1 VRIAGKGEEEV
12 MKISS
17 VSQMRAMDRSA
28 VTTYGIAE
36 ALLMENAGLAACT
49 VLERELGIRG
59 KTFLV
64 FCGGGNNGGD
74 GFVAARKIHS
84 MGGSPLV
91 FILSDP
97 GTYRGPAKANLDILS
112 RLPVTVAKLDPSQ
125 VPLDALTRCD
135 GIVDAMLGTGIDREV
150 SGLCAAVI
158 EAINKSGKPV
168 LSLDIPSGVNGDT
181 GRIMGCAVAA
191 DFTVT
196 FGLPKIGNLLMPGYA
211 LCGRLYVSH
220 ISFPPELYEA
230 ESIQI
235 AVNDPPDLPLRNP
248 AGYKGSFGKALF
260 IAGAAGYYG
269 APYLC
274 AMSFLR
280 AGGGYSCLACPE
292 SMVPFIASKGCEIVF
307 FPQKQTTDGS
317 ISYENKGNLIA
328 LSQDMDVVIIGPG
341 LSLNQE
347 TARLVRDLAAAI
359 DKPVIIDA
367 DGITALSRDIN
378 ILKRSAPTVLTPH
391 LGEMA
396 RITGLDTA
404 RIDADKTGVL
414 TKTCRDLGSIIVL
427 KGANSLIGYPDGRVL
442 VNVSGNCGMATA
454 GSGDVLTGT
463 IAAMM
468 GLGLD
473 VESAAAKGV
482 FIHGAAGDIT
492 AADSGQDGM
501 TAQDILKHL
510 PKALLMDRQGSLRDL
525 YPGIGLV

>member
-1 VRIAGKGEEEV
+1 
-12 MKISS
+12 MKVSS
-17 VSQMRAMDRSA
+17 VGQMRAMDSSA
-28 VTTYGIAE
+28 VTAYGIAE
-36 ALLMENAGLAACT
+36 PLLMENAGLAACT

-59 KTFLV
+59 KAFII

-74 GFVAARKIHS
+74 GFVVARKIHS
-84 MGGSPLV
+84 MGGTPLV
-91 FILSDP
+91 FILSDRDK
-97 GTYRGPAKANLDILS
+97 YRGPAKANLDILS
-112 RLPVTVAKLDPSQ
+112 RLPITVAGLDSHQ
-125 VPLDALTRCD
+125 SAQDALSRCD
-135 GIVDAMLGTGIDREV
+135 GVVDAMLGTGIDREV
-150 SGLCAAVI
+150 TGIYAAVI
-158 EAINKSGKPV
+158 DAINKSGRPV

-196 FGLPKIGNLLMPGYA
+196 FGLPKIGNLLMPGHA
-211 LCGRLYVSH
+211 LCGRLCVSH
-220 ISFPPELYEA
+220 ISFPPELYDA

-235 AVNDPPDLPLRNP
+235 AVNDPPCLPPRNP

-274 AMSFLR
+274 AMSFLK

-292 SMVPFIASKGCEIVF
+292 GIVPFIASKGSEIVF

-317 ISYENKGNLIA
+317 ISYENKERLIA
-328 LSQDMDVVIIGPG
+328 LSQDMNVVIIGPG

-347 TARLVRDLAAAI
+347 TAQLARELTIEI
-359 DKPVIIDA
+359 DKPVLVDA
-367 DGITALSRDIN
+367 DGITALSRDID
-378 ILKRSAPTVLTPH
+378 ILKRRSPTVLTPH

-396 RITGLDTA
+396 RITGLGIA

-414 TKTCRDLGSIIVL
+414 AKTCSDLGSIIVL
-427 KGANSLIGYPDGRVL
+427 KGANSLIGYPDGRML

-454 GSGDVLTGT
+454 GSGDVLTGI

-473 VESAAAKGV
+473 IESAAAKGV
-482 FIHGAAGDIT
+482 FIHGAAGDIA

-501 TAQDILKHL
+501 TAQDILEHL
-510 PKALLMDRQGSLRDL
+510 PRALQMDREGGFQDL
-525 YPGIGLV
+525 YPGIDLV

>member
-1 VRIAGKGEEEV
+1 

-17 VSQMRAMDRSA
+17 VSQMRAMDSSA

-36 ALLMENAGLAACT
+36 ELLMENAGLAACT
-49 VLERELGIRG
+49 VLERGLGIRG
-59 KTFLV
+59 KTFIV

-74 GFVAARKIHS
+74 GFVVARKIHS
-84 MGGSPLV
+84 MGGTALV

-97 GTYRGPAKANLDILS
+97 GKYKGPAKANLDILS
-112 RLPVTVAKLDPSQ
+112 RLPITLTRLDSMQ
-125 VPLDALTRCD
+125 DALDALSRCD
-135 GIVDAMLGTGIDREV
+135 GIIDAMLGTGIDREV
-150 SGLCAAVI
+150 SGIYAAAI
-158 EAINKSGKPV
+158 EAINNSGRPV

-181 GRIMGCAVAA
+181 GGIMGCAVAA
-191 DFTVT
+191 DCTVT

-220 ISFPPELYEA
+220 ISFPPDLYEA
-230 ESIQI
+230 QSIQI
-235 AVNDPPDLPLRNP
+235 AVNDPPDLPPRDP

-274 AMSFLR
+274 AMSFLK

-292 SMVPFIASKGCEIVF
+292 GIVPFIASKGSEIVF
-307 FPQKQTTDGS
+307 FPQKQTSDGS
-317 ISYENKGNLIA
+317 ISYENKENLIA
-328 LSQDMDVVIIGPG
+328 LSQDMDIVVIGPG

-347 TARLVRDLAAAI
+347 TVQLARELIVAI
-359 DKPVIIDA
+359 DKPMIIDA
-367 DGITALSRDIN
+367 DGITALSRDIS

-396 RITGLDTA
+396 RITGLSTD
-404 RIDADKTGVL
+404 RIDADKIGVL

-454 GSGDVLTGT
+454 GSGDILTGT
-463 IAAMM
+463 IGAMM

-473 VESAAAKGV
+473 IESAAAKGV
-482 FIHGAAGDIT
+482 FIHGAAGDIS
-492 AADSGQDGM
+492 AAESGQDGM
-501 TAQDILKHL
+501 TAQDILEHL
-510 PKALLMDRQGSLRDL
+510 PRALLMDREGSFRDL
-525 YPGIGLV
+525 YPGIDLV

>member
-1 VRIAGKGEEEV
+1 

-17 VSQMRAMDRSA
+17 VSQIRAMDGSA
-28 VTTYGIAE
+28 VTAYGIAE
-36 ALLMENAGLAACT
+36 PLLMENAGLAACA
-49 VLERELGIRG
+49 VLERELGILG

-84 MGGSPLV
+84 MGGTPLV

-97 GTYRGPAKANLDILS
+97 GKYRGPAKANLDTLS
-112 RLPVTVAKLDPSQ
+112 RLPVSVAGLDSLQ
-125 VPLDALTRCD
+125 SALDALSRCD
-135 GIVDAMLGTGIDREV
+135 GVVDAMLGTGIDREV
-150 SGLCAAVI
+150 TGIYATVI
-158 EAINKSGKPV
+158 EAINKSGRPV

-211 LCGRLYVSH
+211 LCGRLSVSH
-220 ISFPPELYEA
+220 ISFPPELYDT
-230 ESIQI
+230 ESIHI
-235 AVNDPPDLPLRNP
+235 AVNDPPALPPRNP

-269 APYLC
+269 APYLS
-274 AMSFLR
+274 AMSFLK

-292 SMVPFIASKGCEIVF
+292 SVVPFIASKGSEIVF
-307 FPQKQTTDGS
+307 FPQKQTSDGS
-317 ISYENKGNLIA
+317 ISYENKETLIA

-347 TARLVRDLAAAI
+347 TAQLARELTVAI
-359 DKPVIIDA
+359 DKPVLVDA
-367 DGITALSRDIN
+367 DGITALSRDID
-378 ILKRSAPTVLTPH
+378 ILKRRSPTVLTPH

-404 RIDADKTGVL
+404 RIDADKAGIL
-414 TKTCRDLGSIIVL
+414 TETCRDLGSIIVL

-454 GSGDVLTGT
+454 GSGDALTGT

-473 VESAAAKGV
+473 IDSAAAKGV
-482 FIHGAAGDIT
+482 FIHGAAGDLA
-492 AADSGQDGM
+492 AADTGQDGM
-501 TAQDILKHL
+501 TAQDILEHL
-510 PKALLMDRQGSLRDL
+510 PRALQMDREGGFRDL
-525 YPGIGLV
+525 YPGIDLV